1 MNCTRGDQSANPSEV
16 AHYGLA
22 HLVVVWG
29 ELVEALLDH
38 VVAVEILDEHDD
50 VQAQCQDD
58 GVNLRR
64 S

>member
-1 MNCTRGDQSANPSEV
+1 MNCTRGDQSVNPSEA

-29 ELVEALLDH
+29 KLVETLLDH

-50 VQAQCQDD
+50 VQAERKDD
-58 GVNLRR
+58 RVDL
-64 S
+64 